1 MALREILSNQA
12 ASAAVVAPT
21 MDFHATNPIVIDSH
35 ANNSIAVDSHA
46 TNSIAVD
53 SHATN
58 SNAID
63 SHATNSIA
71 IDSHAT
77 NSIAVAH
84 KDETSLPEAQK
95 ERIIDLNLD
104 CQLEEENGDSKKG
117 KTDHDS
123 HKWTGLP
130 EISNAKLGW
139 MKSDLPLVKTELSLG
154 SVGAEVKFG
163 MVKPELEAGNV
174 KPDLELGLLKPSW
187 EFGLVKPDWDLG
199 PVKPE
204 LELDLNMSVK
214 EEVVLGKERKLGYD
228 GNELLLHQEQ
238 DTSKQSDELK
248 VVVTAK
254 KAWTANLEFLQDC
267 IIRLLCVFALD
278 R

>member
-1 MALREILSNQA
+1 
-12 ASAAVVAPT
+12 
-21 MDFHATNPIVIDSH
+21 
-35 ANNSIAVDSHA
+35 
-46 TNSIAVD
+46 
-53 SHATN
+53 
-58 SNAID
+58 
-63 SHATNSIA
+63 
-71 IDSHAT
+71 
-77 NSIAVAH
+77 
-84 KDETSLPEAQK
+84 
-95 ERIIDLNLD
+95 
-104 CQLEEENGDSKKG
+104 
-117 KTDHDS
+117 
-123 HKWTGLP
+123 
-130 EISNAKLGW
+130 

-228 GNELLLHQEQ
+228 GILSNELLLHQEQ